1 MQLLS
6 FRCVEHAPENT
17 ASRPLPTLSV
27 TDDPIVNDADPLE
40 PDGTVRPAGLLVTRT
55 PLRPLTIRVR
65 AAVCAGGGG
74 GGGAEAG
81 STVSVAVRVV
91 PLYPAKIVT
100 GVDAVTGVVEME
112 KTAAVDPAGTVTLDG
127 TAAVAWLLLDSAT
140 TPPPEGAAAVSI
152 TTPCRL
158 DPPVMDDWPST
169 SDCRPTTGPAEDVTA
184 SAAVRVVPL

>member
-1 MQLLS
+1 VQLLS

-27 TDDPIVNDADPLE
+27 IDDPIVNDADPLE
-40 PDGTVRPAGLLVTRT
+40 PDETLRPAGVLVTRT
-55 PLRPLTIRVR
+55 PLRPLTVKVR

-74 GGGAEAG
+74 AEAG
-81 STVSVAVRVV
+81 STASVAVRVV
-91 PLYPAKIVT
+91 PLYPAEIVT

-152 TTPCRL
+152 ATPCRL
-158 DPPVMDDWPST
+158 DPPVMDDWLST

-184 SAAVRVVPL
+184 SVAVRVVPL